1 MLKMSTEG
9 DQQNKLILINIID
22 RMGGVMAKYDKHRFF
37 TALVLE
43 IRGSLYLTPSDA
55 IFVSKF

>member
-1 MLKMSTEG
+1 MEG
-9 DQQNKLILINIID
+9 GQQNKLILD
-22 RMGGVMAKYDKHRFF
+22 RLGGVMDKYNKRRFC

-43 IRGSLYLTPSDA
+43 ILASLYLTPSDA